1 MVSKDAS
8 NVSGPAQLYRSYKTG
23 SPDDHLDV
31 TICEAAR
38 ATSAAPTFFKR
49 QEIDHQGQTHELVD
63 GAMGANNP
71 TRLLIAE
78 VQSVFPPS
86 KGVSCIVSI
95 GTGKKDISD
104 VKAPSLFQRIV
115 MPGVPFSALRAMK
128 DITTNC
134 EAVSEE
140 LERRFYD
147 TPNLYHRFNVEHG
160 LEKIGLDKYKQ
171 LGVIKSKTIQY
182 LQEVLVEKKAEQ
194 ASFSLLDNAVVNT
207 TVEGLGF

>member
-8 NVSGPAQLYRSYKTG
+8 NVTGPAQLYRSYATG

-49 QEIDHQGQTHELVD
+49 QKIDHQGQTREFVD

-78 VQSVFPPS
+78 AQSVFPLS
-86 KGVSCIVSI
+86 QGVSCIVSI

-104 VKAPSLFQRIV
+104 VKAPSVFQRIV
-115 MPGVPFSALRAMK
+115 MPGVQFSAVRAMK
-128 DITTNC
+128 DITTDC

-147 TPNLYHRFNVEHG
+147 TPNLYHRFNVERG
-160 LEKIGLDKYKQ
+160 LEKIGLNEYKQ

-194 ASFSLLDNAVVNT
+194 ASFSLIENAAANI

>member
-8 NVSGPAQLYRSYKTG
+8 NVTGPTQHYRTYATG

-49 QEIDHQGQTHELVD
+49 QEIDHQGQTRELVD

-71 TRLLIAE
+71 TRLLVAE
-78 VQSVFPPS
+78 AQSVFPLS
-86 KGVSCIVSI
+86 RGVSCIVSI

-104 VKAPSLFQRIV
+104 VKAPNLFQRIV

-128 DITTNC
+128 DITTDC

-147 TPNLYHRFNVEHG
+147 TPNLYHRFNVERG
-160 LEKIGLDKYKQ
+160 LEKIGLGEYKQ

-194 ASFSLLDNAVVNT
+194 ASLSLLDNAIATT